1 MTRDVSSYLTGR
13 HSDMEG
19 TTETLE
25 GARVTL
31 SAVW

>member
-1 MTRDVSSYLTGR
+1 MTRDVSSYFTGR
-13 HSDMEG
+13 HSEMEG
-19 TTETLE
+19 TAETVE